1 MFAWDKT
8 FQDWLATD
16 LRPCRMTYEATE
28 WFTTNLRRLATK
40 GGSSCELGHS
50 QVKLTSTTTV
60 YLCGASL
67 KKLTMVK
74 ILHIVRVPHACGGEF
89 GEFNSNKWDVIWSSA
104 LKDRAFWHGI
114 KCKCLHSYQA
124 VRELRNRKV
133 CAAFYRCAF
142 GLIVSNRVNLYYKRH
157 IDCNTVGTF
166 ITRPNISCYYLQH
179 CNDSSR
185 T

>member
-1 MFAWDKT
+1 
-8 FQDWLATD
+8 
-16 LRPCRMTYEATE
+16 MTYEHTE

-50 QVKLTSTTTV
+50 QMKSTSTTNV
-60 YLCGASL
+60 YLFGASL

-74 ILHIVRVPHACGGEF
+74 ILHIVRVPHACDGEF
-89 GEFNSNKWDVIWSSA
+89 GEFNSNVWDVMWSST

-114 KCKCLHSYQA
+114 KCRCLHSYQA
-124 VRELRNRKV
+124 VRELQSRKV

-142 GLIVSNRVNLYYKRH
+142 GLIVSNRGNLYYKRH
-157 IDCNTVGTF
+157 LDCNTVGTL
-166 ITRPNISCYYLQH
+166 ITRPNISCYYLQY